1 MAHTITRRWAAIVTV
16 TAALLAMAA
25 CGKSPDNPGTGTG
38 GDGALG
44 GPPSASTSADPTA
57 TDGGNGGGG
66 GGGGG
71 GGTTA
76 AADPYPKDGKAY
88 QQQFLN
94 AFSSGDQNRIADLS
108 NADQTLQANNSLQ
121 ANGKPNGQWTTN
133 NCTGNNCQWHNAY
146 GDVVSISHDVNKL
159 GQPHAITYLYV
170 DRTTYPGDPASYV
183 YEFLAASEAGNKE
196 RMVRLSSTSVAD
208 RMTGSVQIPGS
219 ADVKDL
225 GGGNSQVDR
234 HPVNRTDP
242 WYSFKV
248 LTQPGGK
255 ANAIK
260 SACAGTGCAL

>member
-1 MAHTITRRWAAIVTV
+1 MPGLDPATV
-16 TAALLAMAA
+16 VV
-25 CGKSPDNPGTGTG
+25 S
-38 GDGALG
+38 
-44 GPPSASTSADPTA
+44 
-57 TDGGNGGGG
+57 
-66 GGGGG
+66 
-71 GGTTA
+71 GTTA

-121 ANGKPNGQWTTN
+121 ANGKPRTATTRSTVFM
-133 NCTGNNCQWHNAY
+133 CGLSHAARPL
-146 GDVVSISHDVNKL
+146 SIKL

-248 LTQPGGK
+248 LPQLVSDLQ
-255 ANAIK
+255 AL
-260 SACAGTGCAL
+260 SAPKEVACD